1 MVKENISDIKLIDKN
16 EDIETY
22 EGNLKIK
29 FKKIKVKNEYDI
41 FYYKSILNGKK
52 IFYILEEDNNIYIYY
67 DFNENIDEL
76 INQNE
81 HKEALI
87 KSEEKNANNIF
98 IEEDLDNSETE
109 DKEDKG
115 CWGDSIGI
123 IKLDV
128 ELSRIGIDV
137 FTKTLKELSQLIYEK
152 LHIQKY
158 RQSFFYNGEK
168 IRIDNE
174 RRKLEEFENWKLSF
188 RINLN
193 TQEKDWVYIEVKDKR
208 FSTPEK
214 FELKLDIYGDIL
226 GQISKFKNI
235 SPEYLYLL
243 YDKKVLYEYYLIYK
257 DNFLGKKI
265 ILELYNTNI
274 YDESMKLFVKTY
286 NERKIN
292 LYVAPNESIIS
303 IKLKIQRKEGI
314 PIKEQRLIYA
324 GKPLEDLRTLA
335 DYNIQNESIL
345 HMLLRIR
352 G

>member
-1 MVKENISDIKLIDKN
+1 MVE
-16 EDIETY
+16 
-22 EGNLKIK
+22 
-29 FKKIKVKNEYDI
+29 
-41 FYYKSILNGKK
+41 KS
-52 IFYILEEDNNIYIYY
+52 FFFLEEDNNIYIYY

-123 IKLDV
+123 IKLDE
-128 ELSRIGIDV
+128 ELRRIGIDV

-208 FSTPEK
+208 FSTQSKNPEK
-214 FELKLDIYGDIL
+214 FELKLDIYGDII

-303 IKLKIQRKEGI
+303 KI
-314 PIKEQRLIYA
+314 
-324 GKPLEDLRTLA
+324 
-335 DYNIQNESIL
+335 
-345 HMLLRIR
+345 
-352 G
+352 

>member
-1 MVKENISDIKLIDKN
+1 MCEVFNYLINCEYKILKE
-16 EDIETY
+16 E
-22 EGNLKIK
+22 
-29 FKKIKVKNEYDI
+29 KKIVINNKQI
-41 FYYKSILNGKK
+41 R
-52 IFYILEEDNNIYIYY
+52 LEEKILKNKEIIKNLI
-67 DFNENIDEL
+67 NEINEIKEKYN
-76 INQNE
+76 NQNE
-81 HKEALI
+81 KINELI
-87 KSEEKNANNIF
+87 KENEEKEDKLNKLEAKYNKLEEQINKLDEKKKDIEKNNLLEKENNLLKKTNISRENNKKKKNNII
-98 IEEDLDNSETE
+98 IEEESDESE
-109 DKEDKG
+109 KEDKG

-123 IKLDV
+123 I
-128 ELSRIGIDV
+128 ELAEELRIGIDV
-137 FTKTLKELSQLIYEK
+137 YTKTVKELSQLIYEK
-152 LHIQKY
+152 LHIPKY
-158 RQSFFYNGEK
+158 RQSFFYNEEK
-168 IRIDNE
+168 IIIDNE
-174 RRKLEEFENWKLSF
+174 RRKLDKLEDWKLSF

-208 FSTPEK
+208 FCTPEK

-303 IKLKIQRKEGI
+303 IKLKIQR
-314 PIKEQRLIYA
+314 
-324 GKPLEDLRTLA
+324 
-335 DYNIQNESIL
+335 
-345 HMLLRIR
+345 
-352 G
+352 